1 MMSSDLT
8 TLQESHAS
16 LPFRQLFISAMG
28 PPGGGRNDVTSR
40 FIRHLNVIGI
50 DEFQDEVL
58 NKIFG
63 AIVDWHF
70 AKGFDTAVARFGRVR
85 TLSSSLG
92 RVRTLSSSLGRVRK
106 AAIEQ
111 FGTGENVISSS

>member
-1 MMSSDLT
+1 
-8 TLQESHAS
+8 
-16 LPFRQLFISAMG
+16 MG

-85 TLSSSLG
+85 TGQGSGKPSRGLG
-92 RVRTLSSSLGRVRK
+92 VRMCF
-106 AAIEQ
+106 E
-111 FGTGENVISSS
+111 